1 MRKFFTY
8 SFFISFLGFLFL
20 YFLFPNA
27 NDIIDR
33 VVFEKYLMTFSTKM
47 KDFKYNLKLSFNG
60 DVYSYPT
67 YKVTSSKKNYIRLQ
81 KQVNSVFEDYLI
93 NNNLFEGSD
102 IYYPVKIE
110 NNLGD
115 RSKSEIKLFGMN
127 PDHYRDLNSHSFR
140 SKHKGGKSFGKKKE
154 NFLKPVTRTYGI
166 DYLWNV
172 LYSDISG
179 GIKIDLKPIRI
190 LFNNLDYGFY
200 YVEPFFDK
208 YLIEL
213 NNHRDSEIFEI
224 YPDSIRINHIPKE
237 IEFSKFLNISDNRD
251 EELISL
257 IDLEKVYDIISI
269 CLMSGNGHS
278 IEDINLH
285 WYYNPIINK
294 IEPTLREVSST
305 SIKDI
310 LGIIE
315 SDFNENL
322 LNKAIELIIEDNYIV
337 NKAFNNDRQ
346 TFLTEIKNS
355 FKKLAPYFENDEIL
369 KKNELKT
376 FLKFN
381 SVNSKFY
388 QYYDKI
394 KANIDLIKP
403 HIKDQVDEKTD
414 TIKFYFNKNQII
426 KSDILIKNK
435 KVFFEEGIQFSF
447 SNNSMIYFESCEIF
461 IGGENKKTFIRGEN
475 KSESGSLFFNN
486 CNVFIN
492 NTSFENLQ
500 SPINKEYNTSASI
513 TFYESNIEIFNSNFS
528 KNLRGDDFIN
538 FFRCKNVTV
547 NNSFFQS
554 ILSDAIDSDFS
565 NIYIKNNTFSE
576 VGNDAIDYSGS
587 NSIVLNNIFKDIGD
601 KCISIGESSSV
612 EITYNKFYDSETSI
626 VMKDGST
633 IKSNSNEFV
642 NNKLDYV
649 LFIKKP
655 IYGSPFIEEINES
668 KNTRI
673 LIDNKVEIKND
684 NFKDLKVTTR
694 KNVESILYGRKYG
707 RSSK

>member
-1 MRKFFTY
+1 MRKFFIY
-8 SFFISFLGFLFL
+8 IFFVSFFGFLLL
-20 YFLFPNA
+20 YFLFPSTGE
-27 NDIIDR
+27 IIDR
-33 VVFEKYLMTFSTKM
+33 VTFEKYLMTYSAKV

-81 KQVNSVFEDYLI
+81 KQVNSVFEDYLL
-93 NNNLFEGSD
+93 NDNLFEGSD
-102 IYYPVKIE
+102 IYYPIKIE
-110 NNLGD
+110 NNFGD
-115 RSKSEIKLFGMN
+115 RSKSKIKLFGMN

-172 LYSDISG
+172 IYSDISR

-200 YVEPFFDK
+200 YAEPFFDK

-213 NNHRDSEIFEI
+213 NNFRNSEIFEI
-224 YPDSIRINHIPKE
+224 YPDSIRLNHIPKE
-237 IEFSKFLNISDNRD
+237 IEFSKFSNISENRD
-251 EELISL
+251 EKLISL

-305 SIKDI
+305 SIKDV
-310 LGIIE
+310 LGINE
-315 SDFNENL
+315 SDFNEDL
-322 LNKAIELIIEDNYIV
+322 LNKLIELMIEDNYILT
-337 NKAFNNDRQ
+337 KAFKKDKQ
-346 TFLTEIKNS
+346 MFLSEIKNS
-355 FKKLAPYFENDEIL
+355 FEKLSSGFENDKIL
-369 KKNELKT
+369 QNEKLKT

-388 QYYDKI
+388 QYYNKI
-394 KANIDLIKP
+394 KINIDLIKP
-403 HIKDQVDEKTD
+403 HIKNQIDDEID
-414 TIKFYFNKNQII
+414 TIKFYFNENQII

-435 KVFFEEGIQFSF
+435 KVFFDEGIQLSF
-447 SNNSMIYFESCEIF
+447 SINSMIYFENCEIF
-461 IGGENKKTFIRGEN
+461 IGGKNKKTFISGKN
-475 KSESGSLFFNN
+475 KYASGSLFFNN
-486 CNVFIN
+486 CDVLIH

-513 TFYESNIEIFNSNFS
+513 TFYESNITINNSKFS
-528 KNLRGDDFIN
+528 NNLRGDDFIN
-538 FFRCKNVTV
+538 FFRCENVTV
-547 NNSFFQS
+547 SNSFFQS

-587 NSIVLNNIFKDIGD
+587 NSIVLNNVFKDIRD

-612 EITYNKFYDSETSI
+612 DIISNRFYNSETSI
-626 VMKDGST
+626 VIKDGSSV
-633 IKSNSNEFV
+633 KSNSNEFV

-655 IYGSPFIEEINES
+655 IYGSPLIKEINEP

-673 LIDNKVEIKND
+673 LIDNKVEIKN
-684 NFKDLKVTTR
+684 NKLKDLKVTTR

-707 RSSK
+707 KSSK